1 MKISAKKYAQ
11 ILYSSLEKE
20 PKNKTE
26 VLAGFAALLS
36 QNNDLSKEKKI
47 MDEFGKI
54 WNREKG
60 IVEAE
65 VITSVQISKSALSN
79 IKDVILK
86 LSGAKEVSVL
96 HKEEPEI
103 LGGAVIKFGDKI
115 IDASL
120 KTKLFELKQ
129 KISS

>member
-20 PKNKTE
+20 PKNAKE
-26 VLAGFAALLS
+26 ILAGFAALLS
-36 QNNDLSKEKKI
+36 QNNDFSKEKKI
-47 MDEFGKI
+47 IDEFRKI

-60 IVEAE
+60 IIEAE
-65 VITSVQISKSALSN
+65 VITSGEIGKSALSN
-79 IKDVILK
+79 INKFILE
-86 LSGAKEVSVL
+86 LSGAKEISVS
-96 HKEEPEI
+96 HKEEPGI